1 MACRSI
7 RQAPALAASEQT
19 GTFHSA
25 VGKKM
30 KNVIVFSIGRAV
42 YAVELGW
49 IREVFTLAHV
59 TPVPHAPSA
68 IAGVVNFRGSILS
81 ILDIRGL
88 GGNRAQAS
96 QGESALLL
104 EVDRCQAALRAGTI
118 DEVSSLVADPHTGVF
133 VDSRH
138 RQVTLLDPP
147 ELFDAAMNNR
157 ALNTRVV
164 ASHEE

>member
-1 MACRSI
+1 
-7 RQAPALAASEQT
+7 
-19 GTFHSA
+19 
-25 VGKKM
+25 M
-30 KNVIVFSIGRAV
+30 KNVIVFSIGQTA

-59 TPVPHAPSA
+59 TPVPHAPIA

-88 GGNRAQAS
+88 GGSRAQAS

-118 DEVSSLVADPHTGVF
+118 DEVSSLTLDVHSGALI
-133 VDSRH
+133 DSQH
-138 RQVTLLDPP
+138 REVTLLDPP
-147 ELFDAAMNNR
+147 TLFEAARNNR
-157 ALNTRVV
+157 SLALQAGT
-164 ASHEE
+164 SYEE

>member
-1 MACRSI
+1 M
-7 RQAPALAASEQT
+7 LL
-19 GTFHSA
+19 A

-30 KNVIVFSIGRAV
+30 KNVIVFSIGDEA

-59 TPVPHAPSA
+59 TPVPHAPIA

-88 GGNRAQAS
+88 GGSQAQAS
-96 QGESALLL
+96 QGESALLV

-118 DEVSSLVADPHTGVF
+118 DEVSSLVVDPHSGALL
-133 VDSRH
+133 DSQH
-138 RQVTLLDPP
+138 REVALLDPP
-147 ELFDAAMNNR
+147 ALFEAARSNR
-157 ALNTRVV
+157 ALTLQTVESPR
-164 ASHEE
+164 EE

>member
-1 MACRSI
+1 
-7 RQAPALAASEQT
+7 
-19 GTFHSA
+19 
-25 VGKKM
+25 M
-30 KNVIVFSIGRAV
+30 KNVIVFSIGPNV

-88 GGNRAQAS
+88 HGNVAGAT

-118 DEVSSLVADPHTGVF
+118 DEVSSLIADPISGEF

-138 RQVTLLDPP
+138 RPVTLLDPP

-157 ALNTRVV
+157 SLPNQSM
-164 ASHEE
+164 ASHEK